1 MPVMNVAKFERFFR
15 LAASLDVDKGDLRRY
30 NDFLDQKIYDLLLI
44 GQAHA
49 KTNDHQLIWPSD
61 LPVTKGLQENIHDF
75 RDIDEQIELA
85 PILEGLTKHP
95 PMDLDYNDETKAE
108 LPQIAGG
115 MSVALA
121 RSFRV
126 LVPGLKNPAYP
137 DWDRAFQA
145 FNLLL

>member
-49 KTNDHQLIWPSD
+49 KTNDHPLIWPSD

-75 RDIDEQIELA
+75 RDIDEQIELT

-95 PMDLDYNDETKAE
+95 PMDLDYNDQTKAE

-126 LVPGLKNPAYP
+126 LVPGLKNPTYP

>member
-1 MPVMNVAKFERFFR
+1 MAVMNVARFERFFR

-30 NDFLDQKIYDLLLI
+30 NDFIDQKIYDLLRI

-49 KTNDHQLIWPSD
+49 KTHDHVLIWPSD
-61 LPVTKGLQENIHDF
+61 LPITKGLQESIHVF
-75 RDIDEQIELA
+75 RGIDEQIDLL

-108 LPQIAGG
+108 LPEIAGG

-121 RSFRV
+121 RSFKV
-126 LVPGLKNPAYP
+126 IVPGIKNPTTP
-137 DWDRAFQA
+137 DCDRAFEV

>member
-30 NDFLDQKIYDLLLI
+30 NDVID
-44 GQAHA
+44 QAHA
-49 KTNDHQLIWPSD
+49 KTHDHVLIWPSD
-61 LPVTKGLQENIHDF
+61 LPITKGLQESIHVF
-75 RDIDEQIELA
+75 REIDEQIDLL

-108 LPQIAGG
+108 LPEIVGG

-121 RSFRV
+121 RSFK
-126 LVPGLKNPAYP
+126 LIVPGIKNPTTP
-137 DWDRAFQA
+137 DWDRAFQV
-145 FNLLL
+145 FDLLL

>member
-1 MPVMNVAKFERFFR
+1 MPV
-15 LAASLDVDKGDLRRY
+15 LAASLDVDKGDLKRY
-30 NDFLDQKIYDLLLI
+30 NDFIDQKLYDLLLI

-49 KTNDHQLIWPSD
+49 KTNDHELIWPSD
-61 LPVTKGLQENIHDF
+61 LPVTKGLQEDIHDF
-75 RDIDEQIELA
+75 RDIDEEIDLL

-108 LPQIAGG
+108 LPEVAGG

-121 RSFRV
+121 RSFKV
-126 LVPGLKNPAYP
+126 IVPGLKNPRYAE
-137 DWDRAFQA
+137 WDRAFQV

>member
-30 NDFLDQKIYDLLLI
+30 NDFLDQKIYDL
-44 GQAHA
+44 
-49 KTNDHQLIWPSD
+49 
-61 LPVTKGLQENIHDF
+61 
-75 RDIDEQIELA
+75 DEQIELA

-95 PMDLDYNDETKAE
+95 PMDLDYNDQTKAE

>member
-15 LAASLDVDKGDLRRY
+15 LAASLDVDKGDLKRY
-30 NDFLDQKIYDLLLI
+30 NDFIDQKLYDLLLI

-49 KTNDHQLIWPSD
+49 KTNDHELIWPSD
-61 LPVTKGLQENIHDF
+61 LPVTKGLQEDIHDF
-75 RDIDEQIELA
+75 RDIDEEIDLL

-108 LPQIAGG
+108 LPQVAGG

-121 RSFRV
+121 RSFKV
-126 LVPGLKNPAYP
+126 IVPGLKNPRYAE
-137 DWDRAFQA
+137 WDRAFQV